1 MAITCGVTRMPVLA
15 EVNVTIA
22 APDQVELPGI
32 LDEVLKYWGK
42 LKHDRWAPSW
52 SEFRLEDIC
61 NDTLPFTIIVD
72 VIPEPL
78 DFRYRFWGTAN
89 TVNIGYDCTG
99 KSVRDNEMFSDKV
112 FNECRQ
118 IYEEHRPLVYYTKA
132 IKPSGLYRQYTRI
145 RLPLSEDLL
154 TVSHIVSVVHITEN
168 LSKLYE
174 TDKD

>member
-1 MAITCGVTRMPVLA
+1 MPVLA
-15 EVNVTIA
+15 KVDVTTA
-22 APDQVELPGI
+22 DPNLVELPGF
-32 LDEVLKYWGK
+32 LDEVHKYWGK

-52 SEFRLEDIC
+52 SEFKLEDVS
-61 NDTLPFTIIVD
+61 NDAIPFIIIVD

-78 DFRYRFWGTAN
+78 DFKYRFWGTAN

-132 IKPSGLYRQYTRI
+132 IKPNGLHREYTRI
-145 RLPLSEDLL
+145 RLPLSDDLL
-154 TVSHIVSVVHITEN
+154 TVSHIVSVVYITES

-174 TDKD
+174 NDGD